1 MGLFCKVFE
10 SALLLIYTQV
20 ISMAASCISIKT
32 WVARSEFR
40 IQSEAPSLTYT
51 IERFVKILDIY
62 VLNTPLVVV
71 SSFYR
76 II

>member
-10 SALLLIYTQV
+10 SALLLICTQV

-32 WVARSEFR
+32 WVARSAFR
-40 IQSEAPSLTYT
+40 IQSEAPSLTYK